1 MEKKKNSSK
10 FRVSTG
16 QNFFRWAR
24 FARQT
29 VHRGNTTRISLLGKH
44 VGRNRLL
51 NTLIETETWAP
62 MKGVC
67 FKTCHLQYRHWP
79 SIRYWLDVEE
89 RPVFRASDP
98 FHAIFLLHFFLR
110 YRKETNT
117 MGYEID
123 SLSSCRI
130 QSLIWSNSS
139 CCLCFRF
146 STFNHRVNWSG
157 GNGRMWKGWDRFY
170 WLF

>member
-1 MEKKKNSSK
+1 MARIGIENRKKKRKNKNSSK

-44 VGRNRLL
+44 VGRNGLL

-79 SIRYWLDVEE
+79 SIRYWLDVQQ
-89 RPVFRASDP
+89 RDRIGSFPRDHPPS
-98 FHAIFLLHFFLR
+98 FLLSRLDI
-110 YRKETNT
+110 ETNT
-117 MGYEID
+117 MGCKIVVF
-123 SLSSCRI
+123 L
-130 QSLIWSNSS
+130 SNSIS
-139 CCLCFRF
+139 LLFDRYREPILLVVVVVVCFRF
-146 STFNHRVNWSG
+146 
-157 GNGRMWKGWDRFY
+157 
-170 WLF
+170 